1 MSAIHFHLEA
11 ADDPSKVWLR
21 TTVNPNPERKPAMLI
36 GRAELSNVL
45 LMMLDAAQVPDTG
58 SAVTRR

>member
-21 TTVNPNPERKPAMLI
+21 TSVNPNPERKPPMLVR
-36 GRAELSNVL
+36 RAELSSVL
-45 LMMLDAAQVPDTG
+45 LMMLDAAQVPDA
-58 SAVTRR
+58 SDAAARP